1 MLGLN
6 TVKLYKVKAL
16 IPLSSKRLLPIKPLC
31 FWLGAL
37 FFVSLSSLAAEKSYF
52 EGNSKLSKLA
62 ANEDNNNDA
71 LQQTLEL
78 NFSPE
83 SREKLRKALDDYAR
97 SIDQDHDRIEE
108 RRRVMQESL
117 EARFFDADNDGEV
130 DGPIGANGIPVDS
143 NGGETPG
150 DTDNDGAVDPYDV
163 DDDGDFNDPLEF
175 LGGNASAATSAT
187 FDIGIPTSNV
197 TYGPHRLRVIAA
209 FGTGPSFIV
218 NGLSYFFVIAAL
230 MNLNE
235 KAFFHLDRPKSDGS
249 IREGIAYAKARPD
262 IYVVMLMVFFLA
274 TFGLNFQIFNAL
286 MATQEFG
293 LGPASFGLMGTF
305 IAIGSLSGAI
315 GSARLERF
323 RNTKFVIKGGIAFS
337 ISIMVLSIIPSYS
350 LYILWLPICG
360 VTALT
365 TLVSANSIV
374 QTSTDPAI
382 RGRVM
387 GLYLL
392 IFMGGT
398 PFGSPLIGATTD
410 LVGIRPTIVICG
422 GISLAASLYIWFKY
436 KNRVTLPADISVATV
451 LKTVDRDHK

>member
-1 MLGLN
+1 MRLTVKEDGNWRSFRHRNYRILFPANTVSNIGSWAQRIAQDWLVLELTNNNGTYLGLV
-6 TVKLYKVKAL
+6 TAVQFAPVLAFSLHGGKLADRFNKRKVL
-16 IPLSSKRLLPIKPLC
+16 ILTNVVGGAASLA
-31 FWLGAL
+31 LGAL
-37 FFVSLSSLAAEKSYF
+37 VMTDLIALWHVFVLAAILGISTAIDAPVRQSFTTEVVGQTDLPNAVSL
-52 EGNSKLSKLA
+52 NS
-62 ANEDNNNDA
+62 ANFNA
-71 LQQTLEL
+71 GRL
-78 NFSPE
+78 
-83 SREKLRKALDDYAR
+83 
-97 SIDQDHDRIEE
+97 
-108 RRRVMQESL
+108 V
-117 EARFFDADNDGEV
+117 
-130 DGPIGANGIPVDS
+130 GPAIS
-143 NGGETPG
+143 GG
-150 DTDNDGAVDPYDV
+150 
-163 DDDGDFNDPLEF
+163 L
-175 LGGNASAATSAT
+175 
-187 FDIGIPTSNV
+187 
-197 TYGPHRLRVIAA
+197 IAA

-337 ISIMVLSIIPSYS
+337 LSIMVLSIIPSYS

-422 GISLAASLYIWFKY
+422 GISLAASLFIWFKY

>member
-1 MLGLN
+1 MRLSVKEDGNWRSFRHRNYRILFPANTVSNIGSWAQRIAQDWLVLELTNNNGTYLGLV
-6 TVKLYKVKAL
+6 TAVQFAPVLAFSLHGGKLADRFNKRKVLILTNVIGGAASLAL
-16 IPLSSKRLLPIKPLC
+16 GILVMTNLIALWHVFVLAAVLGISTAIDAPVRQAFTTEVVGQSDLPN
-31 FWLGAL
+31 A
-37 FFVSLSSLAAEKSYF
+37 VSL
-52 EGNSKLSKLA
+52 NS
-62 ANEDNNNDA
+62 ANFNA
-71 LQQTLEL
+71 GRL
-78 NFSPE
+78 
-83 SREKLRKALDDYAR
+83 
-97 SIDQDHDRIEE
+97 I
-108 RRRVMQESL
+108 
-117 EARFFDADNDGEV
+117 
-130 DGPIGANGIPVDS
+130 GPAIS
-143 NGGETPG
+143 GG
-150 DTDNDGAVDPYDV
+150 
-163 DDDGDFNDPLEF
+163 L
-175 LGGNASAATSAT
+175 
-187 FDIGIPTSNV
+187 
-197 TYGPHRLRVIAA
+197 IAA

-230 MNLNE
+230 ANLNE
-235 KAFFHLDRPKSDGS
+235 KAFFHLDRPKSDGN

-305 IAIGSLSGAI
+305 IAIGSLTGAI

-323 RNTKFVIKGGIAFS
+323 RDTKFVIRGGIAFS
-337 ISIMVLSIIPSYS
+337 ISIMALSILPNYISYV
-350 LYILWLPICG
+350 IWLPICG
-360 VTALT
+360 LTALT

-410 LVGIRPTIVICG
+410 IIGIRPTIAACG
-422 GISLAASLYIWFKY
+422 AISLFASLYIWFKY
-436 KNRVTLPADISVATV
+436 KNRVVLPADISVAAV
-451 LKTVDRDHK
+451 LKTI

>member
-1 MLGLN
+1 MGFQVKEDGNWRSFRHRNYRILFPANTVSNIGSWAQRIAQDWLVLELTNNNGTYLGLV
-6 TVKLYKVKAL
+6 TAVQFAPVLFFSLHGGKLADRFNKRKVL
-16 IPLSSKRLLPIKPLC
+16 ILTNILGGSASLG
-31 FWLGAL
+31 LGAL
-37 FFVSLSSLAAEKSYF
+37 VITEHIQLWHVFVLAAVLGISTAIDAPVRQSFTTEVVGQTDLPNAVSL
-52 EGNSKLSKLA
+52 NS
-62 ANEDNNNDA
+62 ANFNA
-71 LQQTLEL
+71 GRL
-78 NFSPE
+78 
-83 SREKLRKALDDYAR
+83 
-97 SIDQDHDRIEE
+97 I
-108 RRRVMQESL
+108 
-117 EARFFDADNDGEV
+117 
-130 DGPIGANGIPVDS
+130 GPAVS
-143 NGGETPG
+143 GG
-150 DTDNDGAVDPYDV
+150 
-163 DDDGDFNDPLEF
+163 L
-175 LGGNASAATSAT
+175 
-187 FDIGIPTSNV
+187 
-197 TYGPHRLRVIAA
+197 IAA

-230 MNLNE
+230 LNLNE
-235 KAFFHLDRPKSDGS
+235 KAFFHLDRPKSDGN

-293 LGPASFGLMGTF
+293 LGPANFGLMGTF

-323 RNTKFVIKGGIAFS
+323 RNTKFVIRGGVAFS
-337 ISIMVLSIIPSYS
+337 TSIMVLSILPN
-350 LYILWLPICG
+350 YITYVIWLPICG

-398 PFGSPLIGATTD
+398 PFGSPLIGTTTE
-410 LVGIRPTIVICG
+410 LIGIRPTIALCG
-422 GISLAASLYIWFKY
+422 GISLFASLFIWFKY
-436 KNRVTLPADISVATV
+436 KNRVALPADTSVAAV
-451 LKTVDRDHK
+451 LKDR

>member
-1 MLGLN
+1 MGFSVKEDGNWRSFRHRNYRILFPANTVSNIGSWAQRIAQDWLVLELTNNNGTYLGLV
-6 TVKLYKVKAL
+6 TAVQFAPVLLFSLHGGKLADRFNKRKVLILTNIAGGAASLGLGILVITEHIQLWHVFAL
-16 IPLSSKRLLPIKPLC
+16 AAVLGISTAIDAPVRQSFTTEVVGQTDLPN
-31 FWLGAL
+31 A
-37 FFVSLSSLAAEKSYF
+37 VSL
-52 EGNSKLSKLA
+52 NSANFNAGRLVGPALS
-62 ANEDNNNDA
+62 
-71 LQQTLEL
+71 
-78 NFSPE
+78 
-83 SREKLRKALDDYAR
+83 
-97 SIDQDHDRIEE
+97 
-108 RRRVMQESL
+108 
-117 EARFFDADNDGEV
+117 
-130 DGPIGANGIPVDS
+130 
-143 NGGETPG
+143 GG
-150 DTDNDGAVDPYDV
+150 
-163 DDDGDFNDPLEF
+163 L
-175 LGGNASAATSAT
+175 
-187 FDIGIPTSNV
+187 
-197 TYGPHRLRVIAA
+197 IAA

-230 MNLNE
+230 ANLNE
-235 KAFFHLDRPKSDGS
+235 KAFFHLDRPKSDGN

-293 LGPASFGLMGTF
+293 LGPANFGLMGTF

-323 RNTKFVIKGGIAFS
+323 RNTKFVILGGIAFS
-337 ISIMVLSIIPSYS
+337 ASIMVLSILPN
-350 LYILWLPICG
+350 YITYVIWLPICG

-410 LVGIRPTIVICG
+410 LIGIRPTIAVCG
-422 GISLAASLYIWFKY
+422 GISLFASLYIWFKY
-436 KNRVTLPADISVATV
+436 KNRVALPADISVAAV
-451 LKTVDRDHK
+451 LKDR

>member
-1 MLGLN
+1 MGFTVKEDGNWRSFRHRNYRILFPANTVSNIGSWAQRIAQDWLVLELTNNNGTYLGLV
-6 TVKLYKVKAL
+6 TAVQFAPVLLFSLHGGKLADRFNKRKVL
-16 IPLSSKRLLPIKPLC
+16 ILTNIAGGTASLS
-31 FWLGAL
+31 LGAL
-37 FFVSLSSLAAEKSYF
+37 VITEHIQLWHVFALAAVLGISTAIDAPVRQSFTTEVVGQTDLPNAVSL
-52 EGNSKLSKLA
+52 NS
-62 ANEDNNNDA
+62 ANFNA
-71 LQQTLEL
+71 GRL
-78 NFSPE
+78 
-83 SREKLRKALDDYAR
+83 
-97 SIDQDHDRIEE
+97 
-108 RRRVMQESL
+108 V
-117 EARFFDADNDGEV
+117 
-130 DGPIGANGIPVDS
+130 GPAMS
-143 NGGETPG
+143 GG
-150 DTDNDGAVDPYDV
+150 
-163 DDDGDFNDPLEF
+163 L
-175 LGGNASAATSAT
+175 
-187 FDIGIPTSNV
+187 
-197 TYGPHRLRVIAA
+197 IAA

-230 MNLNE
+230 ANLNE
-235 KAFFHLDRPKSDGS
+235 KAFFHLDRPKSDGN

-323 RNTKFVIKGGIAFS
+323 RNTKFVIRGGIAFS
-337 ISIMVLSIIPSYS
+337 ASIMMLSILPN
-350 LYILWLPICG
+350 YITYVIWLPICG

-410 LVGIRPTIVICG
+410 LIGIRPTIAVCG
-422 GISLAASLYIWFKY
+422 GISLSASLYIWFKY
-436 KNRVTLPADISVATV
+436 RNRVALPADISVAAV
-451 LKTVDRDHK
+451 LKDR

>member
-1 MLGLN
+1 MGFSVKEDGNWRSFRHRNYRILFPANTVSNIGSWAQRIAQDWLVLELTNNNGTYLGLV
-6 TVKLYKVKAL
+6 TAVQFAPVLLFSLHGGKLADRFNKRKVL
-16 IPLSSKRLLPIKPLC
+16 IMTNIVGGAASLG
-31 FWLGAL
+31 LGAL
-37 FFVSLSSLAAEKSYF
+37 VITEHIHLWHVFALAAVLGISTAIDAPVRQSFTTEVVGQTDLPNAVSL
-52 EGNSKLSKLA
+52 NSANFNAGRLVGPALS
-62 ANEDNNNDA
+62 
-71 LQQTLEL
+71 
-78 NFSPE
+78 
-83 SREKLRKALDDYAR
+83 
-97 SIDQDHDRIEE
+97 
-108 RRRVMQESL
+108 
-117 EARFFDADNDGEV
+117 
-130 DGPIGANGIPVDS
+130 
-143 NGGETPG
+143 GG
-150 DTDNDGAVDPYDV
+150 
-163 DDDGDFNDPLEF
+163 L
-175 LGGNASAATSAT
+175 
-187 FDIGIPTSNV
+187 
-197 TYGPHRLRVIAA
+197 IAA

-230 MNLNE
+230 ANLNE
-235 KAFFHLDRPKSDGS
+235 KAFFHLDRPKSDGN

-293 LGPASFGLMGTF
+293 LGPANFGLMGTF
-305 IAIGSLSGAI
+305 IAIGSLTGAI

-323 RNTKFVIKGGIAFS
+323 RNTKFVILGGIAFS
-337 ISIMVLSIIPSYS
+337 ASIMMLSILPN
-350 LYILWLPICG
+350 YITYVIWLPICG

-410 LVGIRPTIVICG
+410 LIGVRPTIAVCG
-422 GISLAASLYIWFKY
+422 GISLFASLYIWFKY
-436 KNRVTLPADISVATV
+436 KNRVALPADISVAAV
-451 LKTVDRDHK
+451 LKDR